1 MRILRIILISLA
13 ALIGL
18 ALIASLLTAKE
29 VTTSRSIV
37 INAPQEVVFNTV
49 NNLKSWEDWS
59 PWKEMEPDMQIS
71 YGASTVGEGASYSWV
86 GEETGSGTM
95 SIAASNPSESITTLV
110 EFDGQG
116 NADGEWTFEQTPEGT
131 QTTWGFHSKFP
142 VPFNLMLLFMDI
154 EKFVGKDFERGLTLL
169 KEKIESETMN
179 NPTTNGFDIQTVDLP
194 LHHFVGVKETV
205 SMDEMGDHYQTILPK
220 VYEAVQKAGLESA
233 GQPCNLYYTWD
244 EEKGETEMALSIPT
258 KGAAAVD
265 GYTSLEVPQQKAL
278 LIEYYG
284 AYEGLKDPHM
294 AIGEYME
301 ANNMEFIAPC
311 IEQYETDPTTEPD
324 TSKWLTRIYYP
335 IK

>member
-49 NNLKSWEDWS
+49 NNLESWEDWS

-95 SIAASNPSESITTLV
+95 SIAASKSPESITTLV

-116 NADGEWTFEQTPEGT
+116 NADGEWSFEQTPEGT
-131 QTTWGFHSKFP
+131 KTTWGFHSKFP

-169 KEKIESETMN
+169 KDKIEAETMN
-179 NPTTNGFDIQTVDLP
+179 NPTTSGFDIQTVDLP
-194 LHHFVGVKETV
+194 IHHFVAVKETV
-205 SMDEMGDHYQTILPK
+205 KMENIGEHYQTNLPK
-220 VYEAVQKAGLESA
+220 VYQAVQQAGLASA
-233 GQPCNLYYTWD
+233 GQPCGLFYTWD
-244 EEKGETEMALSIPT
+244 EENGETEVAQAIPL
-258 KGAAAVD
+258 KEAATLD
-265 GYTSLEVPQQKAL
+265 GYASLEVPHQKAL

-284 AYEGLKDPHM
+284 GYGGSKNAHM
-294 AIGEYME
+294 AMGEYMQ
-301 ANNMEFIAPC
+301 ANNLEFVAPC

-324 TSKWLTRIYYP
+324 SNKWLTRIYYP